1 MYSLNVTEIIKKN
14 RIFFLPYI
22 ILLIISIILII
33 TQSKADI
40 HIAFN
45 SFHNSFLDTVMP
57 FYTYLGD
64 GAVSFVLLI
73 VFLFIKYRF
82 AVASAIS
89 NILVIVS
96 TYLLKQIIFNNEAR
110 PRKFFSEIYTE
121 NYILYLVPGTNPE
134 MLDSFPS
141 GHSTT
146 AFATYFLIAAVS
158 NNQFVKVL
166 MLFFAVT
173 IGYSRIYMSNHFL
186 QDVVGGSFLGI
197 ILSILGLLIASGMKS
212 NWAEKSLLTKKVS

>member
-121 NYILYLVPGTNPE
+121 NYILYFVPGTNPE

>member
-1 MYSLNVTEIIKKN
+1 
-14 RIFFLPYI
+14 
-22 ILLIISIILII
+22 
-33 TQSKADI
+33 
-40 HIAFN
+40 
-45 SFHNSFLDTVMP
+45 MP